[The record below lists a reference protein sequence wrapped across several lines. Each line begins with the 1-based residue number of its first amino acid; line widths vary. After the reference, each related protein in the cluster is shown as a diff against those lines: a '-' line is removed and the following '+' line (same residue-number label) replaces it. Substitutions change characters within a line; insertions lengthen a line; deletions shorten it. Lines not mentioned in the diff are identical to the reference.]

1 MKKLNHI
8 NRKTVIIGMV
18 ILIIIVTL
26 AAVYVLYQQSPD
38 ETTDTTA
45 IFDFDSGFPELDNNQ
60 ATPFNQTSNGITAYF
75 SSTSDPEAFTVT
87 SDHKTTLNLSMFAG
101 KYLYDN
107 DGIRDV
113 LEIKFSANLF
123 AVNVTFATA
132 EPEEGTPSL
141 PSDILMLAYQDTK
154 LVGTANAYGDFSG
167 DSYPEGTMALKTG
180 LPFNWIR
187 IAMSEESPANDFL
200 LDNIRVTANIP
211 PHT

>member
-1 MKKLNHI
+1 
-8 NRKTVIIGMV
+8 
-18 ILIIIVTL
+18 
-26 AAVYVLYQQSPD
+26 
-38 ETTDTTA
+38 
-45 IFDFDSGFPELDNNQ
+45 
-60 ATPFNQTSNGITAYF
+60 
-75 SSTSDPEAFTVT
+75 
-87 SDHKTTLNLSMFAG
+87 MFAG

-132 EPEEGTPSL
+132 EPEEGTPFL

-180 LPFNWIR
+180 LQ
-187 IAMSEESPANDFL
+187 IAKSVVGHAAYSCAWTCAPMRRA
-200 LDNIRVTANIP
+200 
-211 PHT
+211 